1 MPVDPATPLR
11 LGSGVAGA
19 MVILLKCG
27 CMKAP
32 RAIAAALLLAIS
44 FAAAC
49 HAADRQQN
57 TDVLLAQANQA
68 PTPGGYDPMAPP
80 SNPQRFDPM
89 RPNRPNAP
97 AQEGSDVALNPEY
110 GNLPDTPG
118 VEDTFYLCSACH
130 SLAIIKQQRVPPRRW
145 DYLWNWMI
153 EKQGMPEQDVETKQ
167 AILTYLKRHF
177 SWRE

>member
-1 MPVDPATPLR
+1 
-11 LGSGVAGA
+11 
-19 MVILLKCG
+19 
-27 CMKAP
+27 
-32 RAIAAALLLAIS
+32 
-44 FAAAC
+44 
-49 HAADRQQN
+49 
-57 TDVLLAQANQA
+57 
-68 PTPGGYDPMAPP
+68 
-80 SNPQRFDPM
+80 M

-177 SWRE
+177 SGREYNEVGANSVTGMSALDATPLPAAEPEDKP